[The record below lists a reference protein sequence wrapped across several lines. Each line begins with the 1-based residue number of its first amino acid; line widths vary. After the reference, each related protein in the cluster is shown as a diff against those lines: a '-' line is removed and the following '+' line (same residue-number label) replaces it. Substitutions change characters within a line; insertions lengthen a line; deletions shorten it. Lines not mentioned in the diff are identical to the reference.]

1 MAFYPLQQKQQQ
13 QKQQQQ
19 FELKCAL
26 SCISFGTH
34 NSLFKFMHCPS
45 VGVAI
50 CILAANVAAV
60 NVAAAAAAAAVVTVS
75 FSFSVC

>member
-60 NVAAAAAAAAVVTVS
+60 NVAAAAAAAAAVVTVS
-75 FSFSVC
+75 FSVC